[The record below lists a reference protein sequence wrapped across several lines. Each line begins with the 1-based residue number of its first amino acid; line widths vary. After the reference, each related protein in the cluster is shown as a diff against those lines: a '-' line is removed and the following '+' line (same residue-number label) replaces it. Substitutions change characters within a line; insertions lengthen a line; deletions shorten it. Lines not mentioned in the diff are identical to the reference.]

1 MTTKLMDYFNKSH
14 RIGILSTADK
24 SGHVNSG
31 VFGSPHMTDEK
42 TIVMGL
48 SNNRTLTN
56 LQQNPYAV
64 YQIIEPGK
72 AIDDWKGIRVY
83 MVAVKIATSGEDLN
97 KFKKQIAKV
106 AGEDA
111 AKMMMAQ
118 VVFEVTEV
126 RPLVDMGQ
134 GWEHSI

>member
-1 MTTKLMDYFNKSH
+1 
-14 RIGILSTADK
+14 
-24 SGHVNSG
+24 
-31 VFGSPHMTDEK
+31 MTDEK